1 LCNEIEPGWDESK
14 DKQIVNWKR
23 ARLAIE
29 HENSLTNYRV
39 TWLLSAQGFLL
50 AAYML
55 VFTTT
60 TKRNFDEIKA
70 VQSQFVLLAIVIA
83 GVFISFFLARGL
95 KTAHDQHNTIRDWW
109 YKQVRKDDPA
119 HFPICGQEPRFLITV
134 QYYKFPFPVFP
145 VWIILS
151 FVPFIT
157 DLTSN
162 QNRLRG
168 LLAQYGP
175 MLAVALAMLAL
186 GFLIGRTRKS
196 SGNDA

>member
-1 LCNEIEPGWDESK
+1 MSTAGIPEWNENN
-14 DKQIVNWKR
+14 DKAIVNWKR
-23 ARLAIE
+23 ARSAIE

-60 TKRNFDEIKA
+60 TKADFASSKTIEA
-70 VQSQFVLLAIVIA
+70 QFVLLAIVIA

-95 KTAHDQHNTIRDWW
+95 KAAHDQHNRIRDWW
-109 YKQVRKDDPA
+109 HQRVLLDDTTHP
-119 HFPICGQEPRFLITV
+119 PICGDEPQFWVTV
-134 QYYKFPFPVFP
+134 QYYKFPLLFFP

-157 DLTSN
+157 HLTSN
-162 QNRLRG
+162 QKRLQEI
-168 LLAQYGP
+168 LAQYGTL
-175 MLAVALAMLAL
+175 LAVSLATLAI
-186 GFLIGRTRKS
+186 GFLIGRAKKPS
-196 SGNDA
+196 DNKA